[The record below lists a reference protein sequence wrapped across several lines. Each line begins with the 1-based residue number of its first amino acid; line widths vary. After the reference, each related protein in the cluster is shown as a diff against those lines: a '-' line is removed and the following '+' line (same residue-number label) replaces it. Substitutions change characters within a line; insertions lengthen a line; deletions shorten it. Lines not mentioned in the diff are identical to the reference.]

1 MRSIFEKIIDI
12 YIADILVIELKVRD
26 GDLSINLLSEGI
38 ITNFVEV
45 NHSH

>member
-38 ITNFVEV
+38 ITNSVEV